1 MKILSNIYKKAVLS
15 ATVVFGLLASSCTD
29 YLTIIPADIVVEENF
44 WQTKDHVNGMLAT
57 SYLKLIDRDAVRKA
71 IVWGEL
77 RGESLSYSSSKNK
90 EIVDIVEANISD
102 DNSFCQWGIY
112 YEAINYANL
121 VLLRAP
127 QVLERDPDFSEGD
140 LKVVQGEMYAMRAL
154 CHFYLVRAFRDI
166 PMALEAAIN
175 DSEIPEY
182 KQVKNPLEALN
193 IIMSDL
199 DKAENMVMKS
209 GAFPKEQQNYGRITR
224 DAVLAMK
231 ADVNLWRAAFATYYA
246 GKTYD
251 KVYSEGKVTVNPDDV
266 QKYYDECV
274 QNCRDVIA
282 NMDEAY
288 NSKKE
293 SNSIEYP
300 YNLIQNE
307 GDDTDKKELMISTA
321 YNAIFGTKNS
331 RESIF
336 ELQVQGDNVT
346 NGRFNGALSLF
357 GTEGSKGVVCV
368 SPYFIKSEDVGY
380 VEDDLRRYSFT
391 TYVKNPP
398 ADVTEFSVAKYTA
411 KESPAKNF
419 RKSDDC
425 DANWIVYRKTDV
437 LLMMAEAMVAR
448 PNSNEDDYA
457 ESFKIVNAINTRSR
471 MDTVPGNI
479 RFPLKYEQYNNR
491 NDAIKLVRKE
501 RLLELAFE
509 GKRWFDLVRLA
520 LCEEGGVKNVQYV
533 ANKLETNQSVV
544 KARLS
549 SIDVLFFPIHIDE
562 LRYNKNLKQNPAY
575 NEDGSSSEM
584 N

>member
-1 MKILSNIYKKAVLS
+1 MKIISNIYKKAVLS

-57 SYLKLIDRDAVRKA
+57 SYLKLLDKDAVKRA

-77 RGESLSYSSSKNK
+77 RGESLSYSASKNR

-102 DNSFCQWGIY
+102 ENSYCQWGIY

-121 VLLRAP
+121 VLLRAE

-166 PMALEAAIN
+166 PMALKAAIN

-199 DKAENMVMKS
+199 DKAEKMVMKS
-209 GAFPKEQQNYGRITR
+209 GAFPKEQQNYGRITK

-246 GKTYD
+246 GKTYE
-251 KVYSEGKVTVNPDDV
+251 KVYSNGTVTVSADDA
-266 QKYYDECV
+266 QRYYDECV
-274 QNCRDVIA
+274 QNCDSLLA
-282 NMDEAY
+282 NMDRAY
-288 NSKKE
+288 SSKNENNSAE
-293 SNSIEYP
+293 SP

-307 GDDTDKKELMISTA
+307 GEPTDKKNDMTSTA
-321 YNAIFGTKNS
+321 YDAIFGTKNS
-331 RESIF
+331 KESIF

-346 NGRFNGALSLF
+346 NGKFNGALSLY

-368 SPYFIKSEDVGY
+368 PTYFIGSESVGY
-380 VEDDLRRYSFT
+380 VEDDLRRYSFS
-391 TYVKNPP
+391 TYKKGS
-398 ADVTEFSVAKYTA
+398 DDTEFSVAKYIA
-411 KESPAKNF
+411 KKSPAKNF
-419 RKSDDC
+419 RKSEDC

-437 LLMMAEAMVAR
+437 LLMKAEAMVAR

-457 ESFKIVNAINTRSR
+457 ASFEIVKAINTRSR
-471 MDTVPGNI
+471 MDTRPGEI
-479 RFPLKYEQYNNR
+479 RFPLKLADHNTR
-491 NDAIKLVRKE
+491 ATAIKLVLRE

-509 GKRWFDLVRLA
+509 GKRWFDLVRHA
-520 LCEEGGVKNVQYV
+520 LREEGGPKNVHYV
-533 ANKLETNQSVV
+533 AEKLETNQSVV
-544 KARLS
+544 KARMS
-549 SIDVLFFPIHIDE
+549 SIESLFFPIHIDE

-575 NEDGSSSEM
+575 LENGSSSEM